1 MSHPSYII
9 GNQSVTFVHN
19 DELIK
24 KNNKGKELKFNKTI
38 KGTLVCLGFS
48 MSFAQAF
55 ASPQKFEIDIVAADA
70 VTALNSL
77 ASQTDFPL
85 LFNFDQMRG
94 FRVDSLK
101 GTYTLQEAL
110 DLILRDSGF
119 SGNLMNREV
128 ITISPIKPVETQ
140 KEEDPMIFKGTKKNL
155 LSSAS
160 AVLLAVAAT
169 PLTAQ
174 AQTAQPEDEV
184 IATGIRQSLKAAND
198 LKRSDTRIVDAI
210 VAEDIGKLPDNNIAE
225 ALQRITGVSINTDF
239 GVGDSVSIR
248 GLSQNRVELNG
259 RTTLGDSRDGVS
271 LQDFPSSFLK
281 SVEVIKSPTADMIEG
296 ALGGTVRLNTIRPS
310 ELKGF
315 TLAGAID
322 LEYADKTENVAPI
335 GNISVGNVWDLNN
348 GGTFGVI
355 ANLAYQ
361 DREIR
366 QDEFFNRVINVE
378 GPSNLTSP
386 TPSGAFQLR
395 DQPTLQQFVEE
406 RERAA
411 FTGTLEY
418 VTASEKGRFYLDTS
432 FTDRSGQ
439 QAGNSILDVAGGPIF
454 DANTTVDEYGQL
466 NNLIIGPAFV
476 IPKTWSNF
484 RETESFSHAIGGDWE
499 VTDKITIA
507 VEASIAESETDRV
520 VSELNLRPIDND
532 LFDARFE
539 GFGPQTDL
547 NGVAFGAAGWI
558 PTYGTTADP
567 TLNHQPTTEFGGSNM
582 FDEGSIR
589 AGVTQHFFQVDDR
602 LPSITYDDGQAL
614 LNPDTLAIRAL
625 ILDLE
630 ETKNE
635 ETAFK
640 ADVTYEN
647 PFGLDYVKSFN
658 FGGRYASNDFVFEQN
673 KFSTGNFYS
682 NNFSGNAE
690 DGTLQPFI
698 LHIDEWEALFPG
710 STEIVT
716 HENSFDQL
724 GLSGPNQL
732 LSYLVTRGDDLA
744 DQELTFERF
753 QQAFAG
759 TNIASTGTL
768 EENQVL
774 DEGSF
779 IDVQEDTF
787 ALYASADFEFDR
799 IQGNVGVRY
808 IDTDIESGSV
818 NDPTVNHSYDDWLP
832 SINLSYDINDNTK
845 ARFAAAKVM
854 RRADYSALSSAFS
867 VDSFFTVAS
876 SGDPTLEPFR
886 ATQYDVSVEHYFDNG
901 GLISVAGF
909 YKDVESFLSS
919 ETTCTADSRTLGG
932 GQNTTE
938 FGNICLL
945 GVNGGTEDNL
955 AFLIAADFQTGSSV
969 LAGLPNVGTSIAGN
983 ADEIRAASLL
993 PGYDANDA
1001 GTNYFAE
1008 LAAAG
1013 NTGIL
1018 TDRITNGENGEV
1030 YGAEVALQYQLDF
1043 LPGVWSGFG
1052 FNGNYT
1058 WAESSQPD
1066 GNSLLDISK
1075 HTLNAQLYW
1084 ENETFQARLA
1094 YNYRSR
1100 FLDTQLERR
1109 INRIGELA
1117 DETADDPTIGNNYRE
1132 GRGQFDFSTSYDV
1145 TPQLTLVGTATNLTG
1160 EPSIFSTELGSNWQY
1175 READRRFA
1183 IGARFTY

>member
-1 MSHPSYII
+1 MNSK
-9 GNQSVTFVHN
+9 
-19 DELIK
+19 IK
-24 KNNKGKELKFNKTI
+24 
-38 KGTLVCLGFS
+38 
-48 MSFAQAF
+48 AF
-55 ASPQKFEIDIVAADA
+55 AVCSVVSAIAFDAAASTAKFEINIPETDA
-70 VTALNSL
+70 VTALNAL
-77 ASQTDFPL
+77 ASQTDYPL
-85 LFNFDQMRG
+85 LFDFDQ
-94 FRVDSLK
+94 VSKLQVNSLK
-101 GTYTLQEAL
+101 GKFTLQEAL

-119 SGNLMNREV
+119 SGGLMDREV
-128 ITISPIKPVETQ
+128 IIISPIESIENNVENNTVNIQ
-140 KEEDPMIFKGTKKNL
+140 KTKGKL

-160 AVLLAVAAT
+160 AVLMAVSTT
-169 PLTAQ
+169 PLTAT
-174 AQTAQPEDEV
+174 AQTVDPVEEV
-184 IATGIRQSLKAAND
+184 VATGIRQSLKAAADIKRND
-198 LKRSDTRIVDAI
+198 SRIVDAI

-248 GLSQNRVELNG
+248 GLPQNRVELNG
-259 RTTLGDSRDGVS
+259 RTTLGDSRDGIS

-281 SVEVIKSPTADMIEG
+281 SVEVIKTPTADMIEG
-296 ALGGTVRLNTIRPS
+296 ALGGTVRMNTIRPT
-310 ELKGF
+310 ELTGL
-315 TLAGAID
+315 TAAGALD
-322 LEYADKTENVAPI
+322 FEYADKTENIAPI
-335 GNISVGNVWDLNN
+335 ANVSVGNVWDLNN

-355 ANLAYQ
+355 ANVAYQ

-366 QDEFFNRVINVE
+366 QDEFFNRVVNVE
-378 GPSNLTSP
+378 GPANLTSP
-386 TPSGAFQLR
+386 TPSGLFQLR

-406 RERAA
+406 RERIA
-411 FTGTLEY
+411 FNGTLEY
-418 VTASEKGRFYLDTS
+418 VPASERGRIYADIS

-439 QAGNSILDVAGGPIF
+439 QAGNSILDVAGGGIY
-454 DANTTVDEYGQL
+454 DENTTVDENGQL
-466 NNLIIGPAFV
+466 NNLIISPAFV

-484 RETESFSHAIGGDWE
+484 RETQAFSHAIGGDWD
-499 VTDKITIA
+499 VTEKINVA
-507 VEASIAESETDRV
+507 VEASIAESESDRV
-520 VSELNLRPIDND
+520 VSELNLRPIDRNLWQTEYAD
-532 LFDARFE
+532 
-539 GFGPQTDL
+539 GFGPLPDE
-547 NGVAFGAAGWI
+547 NGLVFGDVGWI
-558 PTYGTTADP
+558 PTYPSFPETD
-567 TLNHQPTTEFGGSNM
+567 
-582 FDEGSIR
+582 IR
-589 AGVTQHFFQVDDR
+589 AVVTQNFYQVGDR

-640 ADVTYEN
+640 ADLKYEN
-647 PFGLDYVKSFN
+647 PFGIESITSLNV
-658 FGGRYASNDFVFEQN
+658 GGRLASNDYVFEQN
-673 KFSTGNFYS
+673 KYQTGNFYS
-682 NNFSGNAE
+682 SNFTGNAE

-716 HENSFDQL
+716 HHNSFNQL

-744 DQELTFERF
+744 DQELTFSRF

-759 TNIASTGTL
+759 TNIAPVGSL
-768 EENQVL
+768 QDNQIL
-774 DEGSF
+774 DAGSF

-787 ALYASADFEFDR
+787 ALYGSADFEFEK

-808 IDTDIESGSV
+808 ITTDISSGSV
-818 NDPTVNHSYDDWLP
+818 NDGVVDHSYDDWLP
-832 SINLSYDINDNTK
+832 SMNLTYDISDNTK

-854 RRADYSALSSAFS
+854 RRADYPALSSAFN
-867 VDSFFTVAS
+867 VDSFFTVGS
-876 SGDPTLEPFR
+876 TGDPTLDPFR
-886 ATQYDVSVEHYFDNG
+886 ATQYDASIEHYFDDG
-901 GLISVAGF
+901 GLISFAGF

-919 ETTCTADSRTLGG
+919 ESTCTSDSRTLNG

-955 AFLIAADFQTGSSV
+955 AFLIASDFNPGSAI
-969 LAGLPNVGTSIAGN
+969 LAALPNIGTSAAGN
-983 ADEIRAASLL
+983 ADAIRAASLL

-1008 LAAAG
+1008 LAANG

-1018 TDRITNGENGEV
+1018 TNTITNGENGEV

-1043 LPGVWSGFG
+1043 LPGVWSGLG

-1058 WAESSQPD
+1058 YAESSQPD
-1066 GNSLLDISK
+1066 GNNLLDISK
-1075 HTLNAQLYW
+1075 HTLNAQVYW

-1100 FLDTQLERR
+1100 FLDTQDERR
-1109 INRIGELA
+1109 INRIGALA

-1132 GRGQFDFSTSYDV
+1132 GRGQFDFSTSYEVNDR
-1145 TPQLTLVGTATNLTG
+1145 LTLVGTATNLTG
-1160 EPSIFSTELGSNWQY
+1160 EPLIFSTELGSNWQY
-1175 READRRFA
+1175 TEADRRLA
-1183 IGARFTY
+1183 IGARAKF